1 MIIEIIKFFVYA
13 ILIVMISKYILV
25 KALRRLA
32 ENLNLKPQTVGN
44 ISGIATSIPEFLT
57 VTISSFQGLASTSL
71 YNIISSNIINLA
83 QYILSLIINKNYRL
97 IKNKVILIQLILVIL
112 TIIIPILL
120 INLTEKFEMWMI
132 FIFIILYLI
141 FSWIS
146 KKIHEKYLEKEE
158 QKIEEYEKIEELREK
173 NKNKRSYVYIVYIVV
188 AGIMLYFIGNEL
200 GNVLENLSEIFK
212 IAEYILGI
220 LLGAITSVPELVT
233 FFEAQK
239 HYKDS
244 ENDKLLGVVE
254 ATNNLLTSNM
264 LNLFIIQSLGIFI
277 LL

>member
-1 MIIEIIKFFVYA
+1 MANTPIKEFVF
-13 ILIVMISKYILV
+13 V
-25 KALRRLA
+25 K
-32 ENLNLKPQTVGN
+32 N
-44 ISGIATSIPEFLT
+44 FL
-57 VTISSFQGLASTSL
+57 
-71 YNIISSNIINLA
+71 
-83 QYILSLIINKNYRL
+83 
-97 IKNKVILIQLILVIL
+97 
-112 TIIIPILL
+112 LL
-120 INLTEKFEMWMI
+120 
-132 FIFIILYLI
+132 FIILYLI